1 MIVVFAAGG
10 LADIFTVRASIL
22 MSGCI
27 TIAIALFSFR
37 VLHKS
42 LENVKHTKWWTQE
55 YSHIIALKGVF
66 MASILKVQ

>member
-42 LENVKHTKWWTQE
+42 LENVKHTK
-55 YSHIIALKGVF
+55 
-66 MASILKVQ
+66 